1 MEEPRNDGVVRE
13 TLVRSS
19 GPGSRVPVSF
29 AISRAHQKERAMTD
43 LDAAAQDAA
52 LSAARLHWR
61 SRRGLRELDLLFLP
75 FVEEA
80 YATLPPAEQ
89 LAYQR
94 LLAEEDTELL
104 LWMTGRAAPLD
115 PELSGIVAKIRA
127 HAGALDG

>member
-1 MEEPRNDGVVRE
+1 
-13 TLVRSS
+13 
-19 GPGSRVPVSF
+19 
-29 AISRAHQKERAMTD
+29 MTD
-43 LDAAAQDAA
+43 HDAAEQDAA

-89 LAYQR
+89 QAYQR

>member
-1 MEEPRNDGVVRE
+1 MSD
-13 TLVRSS
+13 
-19 GPGSRVPVSF
+19 
-29 AISRAHQKERAMTD
+29 H
-43 LDAAAQDAA
+43 DAASQDAA

-80 YATLPPAEQ
+80 YGTLPSAEQ

-127 HAGALDG
+127 HAGAIDD

>member
-1 MEEPRNDGVVRE
+1 MEEPPNHDVVRE
-13 TLVRSS
+13 TLLRSS
-19 GPGSRVPVSF
+19 GSGSRVPVSF
-29 AISRAHQKERAMTD
+29 AAPRAHHKERAMSD
-43 LDAAAQDAA
+43 HDAASEDAA

-80 YATLPPAEQ
+80 YGTLPSAEQ

-127 HAGALDG
+127 YAGAIDR

>member
-1 MEEPRNDGVVRE
+1 
-13 TLVRSS
+13 
-19 GPGSRVPVSF
+19 
-29 AISRAHQKERAMTD
+29 MTD
-43 LDAAAQDAA
+43 HDAAQAAAAQDSA

-80 YATLPPAEQ
+80 YASLPPGEQ

>member
-1 MEEPRNDGVVRE
+1 MSD
-13 TLVRSS
+13 
-19 GPGSRVPVSF
+19 
-29 AISRAHQKERAMTD
+29 H
-43 LDAAAQDAA
+43 DAASGTPPWAPRACTGAA
-52 LSAARLHWR
+52 DGGFGS
-61 SRRGLRELDLLFLP
+61 STCFLP

-80 YATLPPAEQ
+80 YGTLPSAEQ

-127 HAGALDG
+127 HAEAIDS